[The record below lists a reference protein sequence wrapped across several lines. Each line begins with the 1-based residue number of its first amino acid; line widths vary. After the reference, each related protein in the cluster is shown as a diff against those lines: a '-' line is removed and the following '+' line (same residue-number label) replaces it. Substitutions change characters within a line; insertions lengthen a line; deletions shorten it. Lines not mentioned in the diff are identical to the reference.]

1 MPNPLASPK
10 SSDRDALRD
19 LEQHPG
25 YLLLTA
31 RIEKMLSDEHR
42 KSEELTQPEQFNRYA
57 GRVSALREVLSLQEK
72 MITELNAEL
81 EDFKDDEDNVIARA
95 DRAFGYRQ

>member
-25 YLLLTA
+25 WALIVARLTA
-31 RIEKMLSDEHR
+31 DLEKDREAFERAQGLQACGF
-42 KSEELTQPEQFNRYA
+42 TQGVAACRA
-57 GRVSALREVLSLQEK
+57 GVLRLREQ

-81 EDFKDDEDNVIARA
+81 ESFKDEGSVTARA
-95 DRAFGYRQ
+95 DKAFGYS